1 LGIVHDR
8 LVLLV
13 DLVAAVS
20 RLVERRAP
28 AACGSTVSMLL
39 SIVGAVCSA
48 VFPRSAAEYALV
60 VSEAL
65 RLWDTPGMCGIVVVC
80 KEKGI
85 REAERRKRKAGGGKI
100 TGDK

>member
-1 LGIVHDR
+1 M
-8 LVLLV
+8 
-13 DLVAAVS
+13 
-20 RLVERRAP
+20 
-28 AACGSTVSMLL
+28 TVSSSLL
-39 SIVGAVCSA
+39 TSSPPCRASSNEEPRLPAEAPLACYSRIVGAVCSA